1 MKIRT
6 KLIISFIIPIVC
18 LITLGLVSYQ
28 KAADGILSSYEFS
41 TAQSIKMLGEYLNIG
56 VNSVEAFAV
65 QCINDN
71 TLMLY
76 TNGYYKDD
84 IIENNNVYDKYYKSF
99 LAKATTDEFISG
111 VSIMTSSDIKPIS
124 DKNLDYNILDDFNNT
139 ELGKSVNQNPGKAIW
154 IGANEF
160 LDDKL
165 GKDYGIRYV
174 RRFSGTN
181 AIIIIDINKE
191 VIKKNLID
199 LQLDQF
205 GDVGFITSDGV
216 EIITG
221 EEENEKE
228 VFFNQTF
235 YNAAI
240 SSDKSNDSYYVNKNG
255 IEYLFIY
262 SKIGDS
268 GAMICALIPQNVLL
282 SKANSI
288 KRVTIFM
295 VIISSIIAISVG
307 TMISIGIDKTIKN
320 INQGLEKAAKGDLT
334 MQFHSRRKD
343 EFRNLIHGIQNTFY
357 NIKGLIHKVK
367 ELGNEVSASSE
378 NVKKTSEEFIKS
390 CGNISQ
396 AMNEI
401 EQGINQQA
409 KDAQECLKQMSGLSE
424 KIEIVSDS
432 TEVIRQIANDTRVS
446 IKDGTTVTLDLN
458 MQTKTTIGITSEII
472 NDIEELAVKSS
483 SIEKIVS
490 VINDIVRQTN
500 LLSLNAS
507 VEAAR
512 AGEYGKG
519 FAVVAEEIRKL
530 SQQSGSSVKD
540 INNVIKAIE
549 EHIKQASQTVKKVEN
564 VMILQKKAVDNTISS
579 YENINQNVEKL
590 IVNINGISTNVDNIE
605 HARVN
610 TLGAVESISTVLQE
624 IAASTNTVSQTTD
637 KLLESVGTLN
647 KSAINLNNNSDQM
660 VEAVEIFK
668 I

>member
-1 MKIRT
+1 M
-6 KLIISFIIPIVC
+6 
-18 LITLGLVSYQ
+18 
-28 KAADGILSSYEFS
+28 
-41 TAQSIKMLGEYLNIG
+41 
-56 VNSVEAFAV
+56 
-65 QCINDN
+65 
-71 TLMLY
+71 
-76 TNGYYKDD
+76 
-84 IIENNNVYDKYYKSF
+84 YDKYYKSF

-111 VSIMTSSDIKPIS
+111 VSILTSNVKPIS
-124 DKNLDYNILDDFNNT
+124 DKYLDNNILDDFNNT
-139 ELGKSVNQNPGKAIW
+139 ELGKTVNQNPGKAIW
-154 IGANEF
+154 SGANEF

-165 GKDYGIRYV
+165 GKDYAIRYI
-174 RRFSGTN
+174 RRLSESNG
-181 AIIIIDINKE
+181 IIIIDINKE
-191 VIKKNLID
+191 VIQKNLID

-216 EIITG
+216 EIFTG

-228 VFFNQTF
+228 VFSDQTF

-240 SSDKSNDSYYVNKNG
+240 SSDKSNDSYYVNKDG
-255 IEYLFIY
+255 KEYLFIY
-262 SKIGDS
+262 SKIGNS
-268 GAMICALIPQNVLL
+268 GAMICALIPQNIIL

-288 KRVTIFM
+288 KRVTILM
-295 VIISSIIAISVG
+295 VIISSIIALFVG
-307 TMISIGIDKTIKN
+307 AMISIGIDITVKN
-320 INQGLEKAAKGDLT
+320 INQGLDKASKGDLT
-334 MQFHSRRKD
+334 VQFHSKGRD
-343 EFRNLIHGIQNTFY
+343 ELQIVIHGIQNTFS

-367 ELGNEVSASSE
+367 ALGNEVSASSE
-378 NVKKTSEEFIKS
+378 NVTKTSEEFTKS

-401 EQGINQQA
+401 EQGINQVA
-409 KDAQECLKQMSGLSE
+409 KDAEECLQQMSGLSE

-432 TEVIRQIANDTRVS
+432 TKVIRQITNDTQVS

-458 MQTKTTIGITSEII
+458 MQTKDTIEITSEII
-472 NDIEELAVKSS
+472 SEIEELAVKSS
-483 SIEKIVS
+483 SIEKIAN
-490 VINDIVRQTN
+490 VINDIVNQTN

-605 HARVN
+605 HVRVN
-610 TLGAVESISTVLQE
+610 TLGAVESISAVLQE
-624 IAASTNTVSQTTD
+624 IAASSNTVSQTTD